1 MGETD
6 FKEAAVHQQVIIQN
20 TLNALFF
27 KTYTLLALYR
37 NKLEYFAHRLRNLKK
52 QCIIIIIIIIITKT
66 LGFSCTDNL
75 KLFHQY
81 VRDQKYGT

>member
-27 KTYTLLALYR
+27 KTYTLLALYW
-37 NKLEYFAHRLRNLKK
+37 NKLEYLAHRLRNLQK
-52 QCIIIIIIIIITKT
+52 QCIIIIIITKT